1 MIFTLYTC
9 IQPHQAKPSLR
20 PSRLANSSRK
30 RKPLKKI
37 PQAPF
42 TSLST
47 AHLQCW
53 HRKTFLPPKFWSIH
67 PHALQ
72 VFDVYASETIT
83 IFFPNSSALLSNRSR
98 KQPWLHV
105 SIFLTVRLFSLLF
118 LFPAIEWELN
128 RGIMMTS
135 NVFSNHNAAFLWHS
149 SIRSLIHWC
158 MRACARRNLPHRLAG
173 ASLSVREMRSSSA
186 RRSRIIRWISF
197 SPMAPY
203 PWVGEYLMNNEWSR
217 LKSCNLSMTK

>member
-1 MIFTLYTC
+1 MIFTPYTC
-9 IQPHQAKPSLR
+9 VQPHQAKPSLR

-30 RKPLKKI
+30 RRPLKKI
-37 PQAPF
+37 PRAPF

-47 AHLQCW
+47 IHPQCW
-53 HRKTFLPPKFWSIH
+53 HRKTFLPPKFWSTH

-72 VFDVYASETIT
+72 VFDVYTSETIM
-83 IFFPNSSALLSNRSR
+83 IFFPNSSTLLSNWSR
-98 KQPWLHV
+98 KQPRLHV
-105 SIFLTVRLFSLLF
+105 SIFCTVCLFSLLF
-118 LFPAIEWELN
+118 LFPAIKWELN

-149 SIRSLIHWC
+149 SIRSLIRWRMH
-158 MRACARRNLPHRLAG
+158 ACAWWNLPRHLAG
-173 ASLSVREMRSSSA
+173 ASFSVRELRSSSV
-186 RRSRIIRWISF
+186 RRSQIICWISF